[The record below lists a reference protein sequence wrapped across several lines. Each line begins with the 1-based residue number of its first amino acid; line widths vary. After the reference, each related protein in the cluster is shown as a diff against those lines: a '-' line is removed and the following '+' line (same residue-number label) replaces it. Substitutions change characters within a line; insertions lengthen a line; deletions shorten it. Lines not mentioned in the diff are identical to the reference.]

1 MFCLLYMWQVAY
13 DGQLEYFDDE
23 DVEIMELFASFVGPK
38 LKPSSRCSMPGCCSD
53 LAHSA

>member
-1 MFCLLYMWQVAY
+1 MWQVAY

-38 LKPSSRCSMPGCCSD
+38 LKPSSMCTMPGCCSD